1 MNTMNTQASRD
12 IEGAKAKFVDFR
24 DPRDRAIASIAF
36 APSATLAMES
46 CVVHHFSSVYLV
58 MIRYGDIDQQAF
70 IGQAIKVWE
79 VCSRDLARLV
89 GQGYLVADIYMM
101 NTKICSVA
109 NQIAVPDSCIR
120 AIIRRCWV
128 R

>member
-1 MNTMNTQASRD
+1 
-12 IEGAKAKFVDFR
+12 
-24 DPRDRAIASIAF
+24 
-36 APSATLAMES
+36 MES

-58 MIRYGDIDQQAF
+58 VVRYGDIDQQAF

-79 VCSRDLARLV
+79 VCHETLHDWLAKDNLV
-89 GQGYLVADIYMM
+89 VDIYMM

-109 NQIAVPDSCIR
+109 NQIVVPDSCIR

-128 R
+128 GETLATLPRR

>member
-1 MNTMNTQASRD
+1 MLFITPQ
-12 IEGAKAKFVDFR
+12 
-24 DPRDRAIASIAF
+24 
-36 APSATLAMES
+36 
-46 CVVHHFSSVYLV
+46 SVYLV
-58 MIRYGDIDQQAF
+58 MVRYGDIDQQAF